1 MINRGITDIA
11 KRLDE
16 QKSRALTITD
26 LFTPSGE
33 TLRGKLKDYCV
44 RLITKDPVGYARKTE
59 ELLWRKAFY
68 DIVYAS
74 KKLRKVLVLYIHYN
88 SCFIVISIKVV
99 ISNLITGQHMD

>member
-1 MINRGITDIA
+1 MITRGITDIA

-33 TLRGKLKDYCV
+33 GLRVKLKDYCI
-44 RLITKDPVGYARKTE
+44 RLITKDPVEYARKTE

-74 KKLRKVLVLYIHYN
+74 KKLRKVSTFMCYI
-88 SCFIVISIKVV
+88 
-99 ISNLITGQHMD
+99 